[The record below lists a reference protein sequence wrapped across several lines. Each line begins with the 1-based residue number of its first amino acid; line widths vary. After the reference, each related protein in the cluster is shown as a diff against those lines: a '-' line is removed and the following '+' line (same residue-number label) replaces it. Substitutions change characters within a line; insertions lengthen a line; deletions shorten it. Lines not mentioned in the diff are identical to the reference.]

1 MTPPVALL
9 MLALATGS
17 AHATTDADL
26 AAVVDR
32 RLQGDRTGACVAAA
46 VIDGDRVARAW
57 RCADSAAE
65 GRIGPDAAFEIG
77 SVSKTMTAIL
87 LADLIVQGRASLDD
101 PLSGYLPAGT
111 AVPDYAG
118 QPILLRH
125 VVTHTS
131 GLPPLPSRMGMPDP
145 DDPYAQLDAE
155 ALLASLQDVALDR
168 APGSRFEYSNFAS
181 MLLSWAVAQRAGGDF
196 ERLVK
201 ERLFAPLGMS
211 RAYVADPPEGVRPAA
226 GHLPTGR
233 PTPPWRI
240 ATDLAG
246 VGGVR
251 ATLDDMVRYAQ
262 AQLGAADAPVA
273 AAVDLAQQPVG
284 TAGHVPMAMNWVLD
298 TVAGRT
304 VHTHAGG
311 TGGFSSYLAFDRE
324 RGRAVVLLSDTA
336 LHSLGGL
343 DGLGQHLLDARAP
356 LDGPR
361 KAARAPDALLDG
373 LAGAY
378 RLEGGPAMTLARRG
392 DALVVQVA
400 GQPEVE
406 MGYDDAGDFYPLEHD
421 ALLSPRRRA
430 DGSYAFA
437 WHQGGGMFAATR
449 IDCQASAAAPD
460 ADALRG
466 YAGTYRLAPGFD
478 LAVRER
484 DGALHAQATG
494 QGEFALAPAGED
506 AFDAAAHGI
515 EIRFR
520 RGGDGAVDALDLHQ
534 GGRTTRG
541 ERTGDAD
548 SPASPAPVPD
558 AGAAEAAGPLAD
570 YAGTYPLA
578 RGFELAVRERGGVL
592 YGQATGQGEFPL
604 APAGGDTF
612 RADAYGI
619 EVRFRRGDGGA
630 VEALELRQAGQVLR
644 GTRR

>member
-1 MTPPVALL
+1 MAPPVVLL
-9 MLALATGS
+9 MLALVAGS
-17 AHATTDADL
+17 AHATTDAAL
-26 AAVVDR
+26 AAIVDR

-57 RCADSAAE
+57 RCADASGE
-65 GRIGPDAAFEIG
+65 GRIGPDTAFEIG

-101 PLSGYLPAGT
+101 PLSDYLPQGA
-111 AVPDYAG
+111 AVPAFAG

-131 GLPPLPSRMGMPDP
+131 GLPPLPSRMGVPDP
-145 DDPYAQLDAE
+145 DDPYARLDAG
-155 ALLASLQDVALDR
+155 ALLASLGDVELDR
-168 APGSRFEYSNFAS
+168 APGSRFQYSNFAS
-181 MLLSWAVAQRAGGDF
+181 MLLSWAVAQRSGLDF
-196 ERLVK
+196 ERLAK

-211 RAYVADPPEGVRPAA
+211 GAYVGSPPEGVRPAA

-233 PTPPWRI
+233 PTPPWRF

-262 AQLGAADAPVA
+262 AQLGTADAPIA
-273 AAVDLAQQPVG
+273 AAVDLAQRPVG
-284 TAGHVPMAMNWVLD
+284 TGASPPMAMNWVLD

-304 VHTHAGG
+304 VHAHAGG

-343 DGLGQHLLDARAP
+343 DALGQHLLDEREP

-373 LAGAY
+373 LAGEY
-378 RLEGGPAMTLARRG
+378 RLEGGAAMTLTRRG
-392 DALVVQVA
+392 DALVLQVP

-421 ALLSPRRRA
+421 ALLSPRQRT
-430 DGSYAFA
+430 DGGYAFA
-437 WHQGGGMFAATR
+437 WRQGGGMLAAMR
-449 IDCQASAAAPD
+449 IDGQAPAPD

-466 YAGTYRLAPGFD
+466 YAGTYRLGPGFD

-484 DGALHAQATG
+484 DGTLHAQATG

-506 AFDAAAHGI
+506 AFEAVAYGI
-515 EIRFR
+515 ELRFR
-520 RGGDGAVDALDLHQ
+520 RNEDGAVDALELRQ

-548 SPASPAPVPD
+548 APAPPAPAPD
-558 AGAAEAAGPLAD
+558 AGAAEPAGPLAD
-570 YAGTYPLA
+570 YAGTYPLV
-578 RGFELAVRERGGVL
+578 RGFDLTVRERDGVL
-592 YGQATGQGEFPL
+592 YGQATGQGEFAL
-604 APAGGDTF
+604 APAGGDVF
-612 RADAYGI
+612 RAAAHGI
-619 EVRFRRGDGGA
+619 ELRFRRGGDGA
-630 VEALELRQAGQVLR
+630 VEALELRQSGQVMR
-644 GTRR
+644 GERR